1 MLAPGTRLGVY
12 EIVAPIGAGGMGE
25 VYRARDTRLGRDVA
39 LKVLPSSFASDPERV
54 GRMQREAHL
63 LAVLNH
69 RNIAAIYGFEDGGE
83 VPALVLEFVTGETLA
98 DRIARGAIPL
108 DEALPIARQIAEA
121 LEAAHEEG
129 IVHRDLK
136 PANIKVRPDGTVKVL
151 DFGLAKVAD
160 RSATRNAAAPE
171 GLSTS
176 PTMTSPALISGV
188 GILLGTAAYM
198 SPEQAKGKP
207 ADKRSDIWAFG
218 CVLFE
223 MLSGR
228 QAFGGSNAVEAMARS
243 IEREPDWG
251 ALPVAVPPTLRHLLR
266 LCLDKDP
273 ARRRQSAGDLRIDLE
288 QLDAQPLSTLT
299 APDVSNSR
307 RYLRPG
313 ILIGATAL
321 LAVGAAAGSVWL
333 TATTTPLD
341 APRSSRLAIMTT
353 AATALAI
360 NGNDRDVA
368 ITPDG
373 SRVIYV
379 GNGGRDLFVR
389 SLDALESLRLFTGA
403 PRGPFVSPDGQW
415 IGFIDGAAALNRVA
429 TTGGPPMPIATLDG
443 GSRGAT
449 WTPQNTIVF
458 ATAAPTTGLQE
469 VSADGGSAKILT
481 RPDHAR
487 GEADHVWPELLPN
500 GQAVLFTISAI
511 TGGVQAAQI
520 AVYDRQTGTHKVVV
534 RGGSHAHYVDSG
546 HLVYAA
552 GNTLRAVAFDAAALE
567 TRGSPVEIVSDMLTT
582 EAPPA
587 GGLNGGIA
595 RDDTFV
601 YVRGSGTYTG
611 QRALVWVDREG
622 HETAVPAPPRAY
634 FAPRISPEGNRIA
647 VWVAEQDS
655 DLWLWDMSR
664 ATITRLTFAPGI
676 DAYPVW
682 THDGRRLFFVSE
694 REGARNM
701 FWQSADGTGRVEPMP
716 RSANV
721 QYPTAI
727 TPDGN
732 RLIFTETA
740 PKTAEDVMQ
749 VDLAA
754 SHIVAPLIESTF
766 AERNGV
772 VSPDGHWLAYEANDS
787 GQFEIYVRP
796 YPNVNSGHWQVS
808 NGGGARPLWSPSG
821 RELFY
826 VSATGAM
833 MGVAV
838 NESASWA
845 ASTPTTIVKAGYEMT
860 PPGFLGRNYDVSSDG
875 RRFLVIKAVKGAD
888 EVPPQMV
895 VVQHFNELLKRLV
908 PLK

>member
-12 EIVAPIGAGGMGE
+12 EILARIGAGGMGD

-39 LKVLPSSFASDPERV
+39 LKILPDSFAADPERIA
-54 GRMQREAHL
+54 RMQREAHL

-69 RNIAAIYGFEDGGE
+69 PNIAAIYGFEDSGA
-83 VPALVLEFVTGETLA
+83 VRALVLEFVGGETLA

-129 IVHRDLK
+129 IIHRDLK

-151 DFGLAKVAD
+151 DFGLAKVAE
-160 RSATRNAAAPE
+160 RSARQAPTPVE
-171 GLSTS
+171 LSMS
-176 PTMTSPALISGV
+176 PTVTSPASISGV
-188 GILLGTAAYM
+188 GVLLGTAAYM

-223 MLSGR
+223 MLTGR
-228 QAFGGSNAVEAMARS
+228 QAFGGNNAMEAMARS
-243 IEREPDWG
+243 IEREPDWT
-251 ALPVAVPPTLRHLLR
+251 ALPGSVPPTLRHLLR

-273 ARRRQSAGDLRIDLE
+273 TRRRQSAGDLRIDLE
-288 QLDAQPLSTLT
+288 HLEAQPLTMPS
-299 APDVSNSR
+299 APGMSDSRHSR
-307 RYLRPG
+307 RPR
-313 ILIGATAL
+313 ILIGATVL
-321 LAVGAAAGSVWL
+321 LAVAAVLGTVWL
-333 TATTTPLD
+333 SNTTRSQTP
-341 APRSSRLAIMTT
+341 RISRLAIMTT
-353 AATALAI
+353 AATSLAI

-373 SRVIYV
+373 SRVVYV
-379 GNGGRDLFVR
+379 GNSGRDLFVR
-389 SLDALESLRLFTGA
+389 PLDALDSLRLFTGA

-415 IGFIDGAAALNRVA
+415 VGFIDGAAALNKVA
-429 TTGGPPMPIATLDG
+429 ATGGPAIPVATLDG

-469 VSADGGSAKILT
+469 VADDGGPTRILT
-481 RPDHAR
+481 RPDRAR
-487 GEADHVWPELLPN
+487 GEADHVWPELLPD
-500 GQAVLFTISAI
+500 GQAVLFTIAPI
-511 TGGVQAAQI
+511 TGGVEAAQI
-520 AVYDRQTGTHKVVV
+520 AVYDRQTGTQKVLV

-552 GNTLRAVAFDAAALE
+552 GNTLRAVAFNPATLE

-587 GGLNGGIA
+587 GGMNGGIA

-601 YVRGSGTYTG
+601 YVRGSGTYTR
-611 QRALVWVDREG
+611 QRALVWVDRQG
-622 HETAVPAPPRAY
+622 HETAIPAPLHAY
-634 FAPRISPEGNRIA
+634 FSPRISPDGNRIA

-655 DLWLWDMSR
+655 DLWLWD
-664 ATITRLTFAPGI
+664 ATRLTIARLTFTPGI
-676 DAYPVW
+676 DTYPVW
-682 THDGRRLFFVSE
+682 TPDGRRLIFGSE
-694 REGARNM
+694 REGTRNM
-701 FWQSADGTGRVEPMP
+701 YWQAADGTGGVDALI

-721 QYPTAI
+721 QYPVAI
-727 TPDGN
+727 TPDGS

-749 VDLAA
+749 LELTPNHTAT
-754 SHIVAPLIESTF
+754 PLVRSSF

-772 VSPDGHWLAYEANDS
+772 VSPDNRWLAYEANDS
-787 GQFEIYVRP
+787 GQLEIYVRP

-808 NGGGARPLWSPSG
+808 NGGGTRPAWSPNG

-826 VSATGAM
+826 VSPTGAI

-838 NESASWA
+838 SEGASWA
-845 ASTPTTIVKAGYEMT
+845 ASAPTSLVKADYETT
-860 PPGFLGRNYDVSSDG
+860 PPGSLNRNYDVSPDG
-875 RRFLVIKAVKGAD
+875 RRFLLVKPVNGPGD
-888 EVPPQMV
+888 LPTQMV
-895 VVQHFNELLKRLV
+895 VVQHFDELLKRFV
-908 PLK
+908 PVK